1 MPASNR
7 ATVQREITSLQ
18 DTYGDVPV
26 EREDPPFEASPAL
39 FRELVE
45 AAKRG
50 TINSSYLW
58 VRRTPEQ
65 FPSPPSSPTGDAATT
80 KTRVLFIYDRAD
92 DHTWTIPGGG
102 REPGESFEEAAH
114 RELAEETGIEAS
126 ITGLRKIQHKIAVP
140 GEDGAGFGFDAVHAL
155 YPVFDAEYEGGELD
169 VQPQELYGAAW
180 FDRTPRN
187 LHDLIADQSIVS
199 GE

>member
-1 MPASNR
+1 MTTSNQ
-7 ATVQREITSLQ
+7 AAVQQEIASLQ
-18 DTYGDVPV
+18 DAYGDAPV
-26 EREDPPFEASPAL
+26 EREKPPFEAPPEL
-39 FRELVE
+39 FRRLKD
-45 AAKRG
+45 AAKGG

-65 FPSPPSSPTGDAATT
+65 FPNPPSSLFDDTT
-80 KTRVLFIYDRAD
+80 TTNTRVLFIYNRAD

-114 RELAEETGIEAS
+114 RELAEETGLRAS

-140 GEDGAGFGFDAVHAL
+140 SEDGYSFDFDSVHAL
-155 YPVFDAEYEGGELD
+155 YPVFDAEYEGGKLD
-169 VQPQELYGAAW
+169 IQLQELYGAAW

-187 LHDLIADQSIVS
+187 LHGLIADQSIS
-199 GE
+199 TR